1 MNSWLII
8 ITMVAMV
15 NGTPAYT
22 EFPTDRSLEAE
33 ECYGKALTLKSDH
46 VDTNM
51 NVGHMLRLQG
61 RWEEAK
67 EKYQV
72 VLKRRP
78 SFAIIRHHLGYVNEQ
93 LMLYKVNTPAMFIQ
107 VSC

>member
-1 MNSWLII
+1 
-8 ITMVAMV
+8 MVAMV
-15 NGTPAYT
+15 NGM
-22 EFPTDRSLEAE
+22 PTTVRPIDRSSEAE
-33 ECYGKALTLKSDH
+33 ECYKKALTLKPDH

-51 NVGHMLRLQG
+51 NMGHMLRLQG
-61 RWEEAK
+61 RWEEAR

-72 VLKRRP
+72 LLKRRP

-93 LMLYKVNTPAMFIQ
+93 LMLYKVLYILHLFIQ